1 MSGSP
6 LVDWEIRE
14 AHLKHELR
22 ILPWWDQNLRMASY
36 ELTLSP
42 NFKVFDTTNVS
53 YIDPTE
59 PQELMKDIDLGEH
72 PDAYLMLHPGEFVLG
87 SSVEVLHLSKT
98 IAGQING
105 KSSLGRR
112 GLQVHATAGWFDP
125 GFRGTATLELS
136 CVAPVPIRL
145 RPDMIIAQMV
155 FFRTSVCQVP
165 YDQHPGSHYLDQ
177 AGPVEGA
184 RVSRSNRS
192 NGPMTESALAG

>member
-22 ILPWWDQNLRMASY
+22 IEPWWDGHLRMASY
-36 ELTLSP
+36 ELTLASF
-42 NFKVFDTTNVS
+42 FKVFDTTNVS

-59 PQELMKDIDLGEH
+59 SQDLMKDIELGEH
-72 PDAYLMLHPGEFVLG
+72 PDAFIILHPGEFILG
-87 SSVEVLHLSKT
+87 ASIETLIFSKAM
-98 IAGQING
+98 AGQING

-145 RPDMIIAQMV
+145 RPGMIIAQMV
-155 FFRTSVCQVP
+155 FFRTAACGVP

-177 AGPVEGA
+177 SGPVEGA
-184 RVSRSNRS
+184 KVSWSNRDK
-192 NGPMTESALAG
+192 GPMTESALAG